1 MTRRCEQ
8 AALAFLFA
16 GVLAMLACA
25 LWARFTQPSI
35 VKRLP
40 AQAQQAQAEIS
51 PAQSRISSLM
61 AETAKNPG
69 NVDALLELAQE
80 FMSQGQPDAA
90 GIEFVHN
97 RRPEFLYLLISCLH
111 HFFRGLREGIPEL
124 PDRRTHKE
132 GDHIHAHRFRC
143 MRGILHLLNSPLADF
158 FRFSCHFRRCKPV
171 QTAVVGIRERIR
183 YTLSGKMIR
192 NCPAIQVIFL
202 QRVLYILHICRIFSG
217 FFHIQMRG

>member
-8 AALAFLFA
+8 ATIAFLLA

-69 NVDALLELAQE
+69 TINT
-80 FMSQGQPDAA
+80 
-90 GIEFVHN
+90 
-97 RRPEFLYLLISCLH
+97 FLSITSL
-111 HFFRGLREGIPEL
+111 
-124 PDRRTHKE
+124 
-132 GDHIHAHRFRC
+132 
-143 MRGILHLLNSPLADF
+143 
-158 FRFSCHFRRCKPV
+158 
-171 QTAVVGIRERIR
+171 
-183 YTLSGKMIR
+183 
-192 NCPAIQVIFL
+192 
-202 QRVLYILHICRIFSG
+202 
-217 FFHIQMRG
+217 